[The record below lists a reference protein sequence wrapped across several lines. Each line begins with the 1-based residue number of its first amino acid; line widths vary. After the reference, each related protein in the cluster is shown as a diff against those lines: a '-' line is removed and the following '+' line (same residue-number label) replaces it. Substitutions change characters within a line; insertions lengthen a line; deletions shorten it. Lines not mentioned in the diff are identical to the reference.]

1 MAVVTDLP
9 DRLGVCW
16 AGSLTSGDNGE
27 ALAQCIG
34 VGRFDGGGEGGAGG
48 QPDHAADLGAG
59 RAQFGDSSGG
69 ALHCGHCVSGDV
81 GGLPGVGGDL
91 TDRGAHLDAGGMACT
106 PHPTDRQPNGN
117 AGRLPPFRHH
127 ASRLREPKATRLRVM
142 TADGHLPRSVSAWD
156 GPARQ
161 RVRGPRRGHGR
172 RQRRSLCSTLRMRP
186 ALRRLATAPG
196 AGGRD
201 HD

>member
-34 VGRFDGGGEGGAGG
+34 VGRFDGGGEGGAGD
-48 QPDHAADLGAG
+48 QPDHAADL
-59 RAQFGDSSGG
+59 G

-91 TDRGAHLDAGGMACT
+91 TDRGAHLDAGGMAARRIRPVGNRTVT
-106 PHPTDRQPNGN
+106 PGGCHLFVTTRVDFG
-117 AGRLPPFRHH
+117 
-127 ASRLREPKATRLRVM
+127 SRKRRVF
-142 TADGHLPRSVSAWD
+142 VS
-156 GPARQ
+156 
-161 RVRGPRRGHGR
+161 
-172 RQRRSLCSTLRMRP
+172 
-186 ALRRLATAPG
+186 
-196 AGGRD
+196 
-201 HD
+201 